1 MSARGLGTLLVI
13 CAIYPQVTMAQIV
26 APEIDTVVAV
36 VDSSG
41 VLRVARAAQARFER
55 QRIRYFPLT
64 LGSTGRTCDER
75 IGRFCSWYD
84 EGDWYPRPE
93 VAEIGELREELLAL
107 LDSVQVVLPGDE
119 WLLGQRVWYLSEDGR
134 WEEALRAARSCGS
147 AEPWWCAALEG
158 FSLHGLEKYID
169 ADRSFSVALELMDTE
184 RARRWRVPH
193 WIMDGDGQDVLE
205 EAEDTSSDFLD
216 NVLERLWLFADPLYL
231 VEGNDRKTS
240 HYARWTVATI
250 REEARNPYRISW
262 GKDLEELTIR
272 HGWEL
277 GWDRTSDPGF
287 TNVEHVIGHKHP
299 EGRDYMPSGAV
310 LSTPSLAE
318 PEDLRAD
325 LERPRSLYAPSY
337 APILLPM
344 EGQVALFP
352 RGNRVVVVG
361 THFLPDDTTRHA
373 GHNHPVPWLNP
384 GTQAGMLDRA
394 GIFLV
399 PLDGARIE
407 SAQTMGHTEGVLS
420 LEAPAGS
427 YLLSTETWSPE
438 QRRAGRL
445 RMGIESHPVPEDVAS
460 LSDILMLKS
469 FSEEPEVLEAALPQA
484 LRQTEILPGQTFA
497 IAWEVSGLGFRS
509 ETLLFEV
516 SVSRT
521 SQGVLRQIA
530 EFLRITKRTQPLRLS
545 WEEPGP
551 PSPGSVFRYL
561 NLDLPNLKAGK
572 YEIRLVLKTAGRTD
586 AVSTRVFTVQERH

>member
-147 AEPWWCAALEG
+147 AEPWWCTALEG
-158 FSLHGLEKYID
+158 FSLHGLEKYVE

-231 VEGNDRKTS
+231 VEGNDRNFTLCTLDCC
-240 HYARWTVATI
+240 H
-250 REEARNPYRISW
+250 
-262 GKDLEELTIR
+262 
-272 HGWEL
+272 
-277 GWDRTSDPGF
+277 DP
-287 TNVEHVIGHKHP
+287 
-299 EGRDYMPSGAV
+299 
-310 LSTPSLAE
+310 
-318 PEDLRAD
+318 
-325 LERPRSLYAPSY
+325 
-337 APILLPM
+337 
-344 EGQVALFP
+344 
-352 RGNRVVVVG
+352 
-361 THFLPDDTTRHA
+361 
-373 GHNHPVPWLNP
+373 
-384 GTQAGMLDRA
+384 
-394 GIFLV
+394 
-399 PLDGARIE
+399 
-407 SAQTMGHTEGVLS
+407 
-420 LEAPAGS
+420 
-427 YLLSTETWSPE
+427 
-438 QRRAGRL
+438 
-445 RMGIESHPVPEDVAS
+445 
-460 LSDILMLKS
+460 
-469 FSEEPEVLEAALPQA
+469 
-484 LRQTEILPGQTFA
+484 
-497 IAWEVSGLGFRS
+497 
-509 ETLLFEV
+509 
-516 SVSRT
+516 
-521 SQGVLRQIA
+521 
-530 EFLRITKRTQPLRLS
+530 
-545 WEEPGP
+545 
-551 PSPGSVFRYL
+551 
-561 NLDLPNLKAGK
+561 
-572 YEIRLVLKTAGRTD
+572 
-586 AVSTRVFTVQERH
+586 